1 MASFRTKFQIF
12 GLLVPDKNKYNPF
25 LRQQAWHCAR
35 PVLCSKKNINEDRY
49 DDDKQPAPAI
59 SKGSECYGKRKKMRF
74 LNFRRILST
83 KTEKRSRI
91 INRKTQKLLEQKL
104 TFWEYVFG
112 PKKSL
117 SDLYRLTQKQAHRK
131 GNLRNQA
138 TTGNIVINTEQVRSS
153 KNPKNLEPQSSS
165 MYKVPRAVL
174 LNRMIIDDFYEKNN
188 NCEGKT
194 ITFTMIKK
202 PYDEMKPP
210 SNFRR
215 VIDLR
220 KDVRSE
226 NNDESVPQMLTQISA
241 AKARDF
247 TAKISNQAMKQKK
260 PRRHSRF
267 EQLEILMNEKI
278 SEFKRASQINPDS
291 ENSNR

>member
-1 MASFRTKFQIF
+1 
-12 GLLVPDKNKYNPF
+12 
-25 LRQQAWHCAR
+25 
-35 PVLCSKKNINEDRY
+35 
-49 DDDKQPAPAI
+49 
-59 SKGSECYGKRKKMRF
+59 MRF

-83 KTEKRSRI
+83 KIEEQSRI
-91 INRKTQKLLEQKL
+91 INRKTQKLLERKL

-131 GNLRNQA
+131 GNSCNQA

-153 KNPKNLEPQSSS
+153 KNPRNLEPQPSS

-174 LNRMIIDDFYEKNN
+174 LNRMIIDGFYENNN

-194 ITFTMIKK
+194 ITFTTTKR

-220 KDVRSE
+220 KDIISE
-226 NNDESVPQMLTQISA
+226 NNEETVPQMLTQISA
-241 AKARDF
+241 AKARDS
-247 TAKISNQAMKQKK
+247 TANIPNQAMKQEK

-267 EQLEILMNEKI
+267 EQLEILVNEKM

-291 ENSNR
+291 ENSNK